1 MASVRAG
8 TIPFR
13 ESFLFLMIYVNR
25 VKREADYV
33 NVTNMAK
40 HLGTSKPTLYKRVKQ
55 AGLNL
60 DDLRDKDTGE
70 LTASGASALAALF
83 DDHTPVLTESRERKP
98 SRVDGDLL
106 AAQQQIEGLRREIE
120 LLQKM
125 IDAKDAELAR
135 MSVDLEA
142 WRAKAQE
149 VNVHQLLLTMAAAEE
164 PRRRGIWAR
173 IRSTFGGKDE

>member
-1 MASVRAG
+1 M
-8 TIPFR
+8 T
-13 ESFLFLMIYVNR
+13 
-25 VKREADYV
+25 
-33 NVTNMAK
+33 VTDMVK
-40 HLGTSKPTLYKRVKQ
+40 HLGVSKPTLYKRVKL

-70 LTASGASALAALF
+70 LTESGASALAALF
-83 DDHTPVLTESRERKP
+83 DDKTPVLTERRERQA
-98 SRVDGDLL
+98 STVDADLL
-106 AAQQQIEGLRREIE
+106 AARQQIESLRREND
-120 LLQKM
+120 LLREM
-125 IDAKDAELAR
+125 IAAKDAELTRLCA
-135 MSVDLEA
+135 DLEA